1 MKAFIASVCATS
13 ALSWKQ
19 SSCDHEP
26 VYSAPAA
33 SYGAS
38 YGARSYGGASY
49 GGASY
54 GAGAYGVS
62 SYGAGYGAGSY
73 GAGYGAG
80 AYGAGYGDRS
90 YGVSAYGAGVGSYG
104 AGYGSYGR
112 GYASPSRGYGYQP
125 TVVKKEYGA
134 WSKAYRLDVETY
146 QKTVIEDTE
155 NVWVVAFI
163 DENCG
168 GCVRLAVEWEKL
180 QTVRTITA
188 RRVRFAYVDTA
199 RQSTATI
206 VQNYC
211 GGHKVQQTPTVFV
224 YGRNKYAPQVY
235 AGDYSSNS
243 LNSYICD
250 LCDRDGY
257 GISGGYGGYGAGY
270 GAGYGGAYG
279 GAYGADAAYTR
290 AGVSDSV
297 QVGETVSTKRVG
309 GSYVT
314 PAVGYG
320 SGYGSGYGGY
330 GSGYGSGYGGQ
341 RVIGVA
347 GRTSNSRVVDVDY
360 DRQTRAGLSQGGYS
374 RTSVQPGY
382 GYSSP
387 SYGGYS
393 GW

>member
-1 MKAFIASVCATS
+1 MKAFIASIFATS
-13 ALSWKQ
+13 ALSWEQ
-19 SSCDHEP
+19 PCDHEP
-26 VYSAPAA
+26 VYSAPAV
-33 SYGAS
+33 YGAS
-38 YGARSYGGASY
+38 YGASRSYGGASY

-54 GAGAYGVS
+54 GAGYGAS
-62 SYGAGYGAGSY
+62 SYGAGYGAGAYGARSY

-80 AYGAGYGDRS
+80 AYGAGYGADS
-90 YGVSAYGAGVGSYG
+90 YGVGSYG

-112 GYASPSRGYGYQP
+112 GYAAPSRGYGYQP

-155 NVWVVAFI
+155 NVWVVAFV
-163 DENCG
+163 DDKCG

-180 QTVRTITA
+180 QTTRTITM

-199 RQSTATI
+199 RASTSTI

-211 GGHKVQQTPTVFV
+211 GGHQIRATPTVLV
-224 YGRNKYAPQVY
+224 YGRNKWAPQVY
-235 AGDYSSNS
+235 AGDYSVGS

-250 LCDRDGY
+250 YCDREGY
-257 GISGGYGGYGAGY
+257 GIAGAS
-270 GAGYGGAYG
+270 
-279 GAYGADAAYTR
+279 AAYTR

-297 QVGETVSTKRVG
+297 QVGETVSQKRVG

-314 PAVGYG
+314 PA
-320 SGYGSGYGGY
+320 YGSGYGGY
-330 GSGYGSGYGGQ
+330 GSGYGRGYGSGYGGYGSDYGYPSQ
-341 RVIGVA
+341 RVIGTY
-347 GRTSNSRVVDVDY
+347 GRTSNNRVVDVDY
-360 DRQTRAGLSQGGYS
+360 DRQTRAGASQGGYS

-382 GYSSP
+382 GYSAP
-387 SYGGYS
+387 SYGGYA